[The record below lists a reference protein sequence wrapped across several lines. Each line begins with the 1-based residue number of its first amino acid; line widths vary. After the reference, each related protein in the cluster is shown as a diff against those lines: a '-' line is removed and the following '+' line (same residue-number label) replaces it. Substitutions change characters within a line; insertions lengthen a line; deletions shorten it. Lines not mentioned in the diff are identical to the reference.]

1 MIKKYLKL
9 ISIITLVIIF
19 FEVIVFGAYMKV
31 AYKPVYDP
39 KIQASYDSD
48 NRVNNNNSDNDNKA
62 NNSSDN
68 NNKANSNGDSGNS
81 VNNSIDNEETTSEE
95 KFSEPVKVNFL
106 VVGVDKEEALTDT
119 IMVFNYES
127 TSEKLHILS
136 IPRDTYIELES
147 YKRKKLRNI
156 GVSAPSYMKINS
168 VNLYGGKRYGIEFLK
183 TEIEEMLG
191 IKLDYY
197 IKVNVEAFRKIV
209 DAIGGVEYNVPQR
222 LYYSDPAQDLLIDL
236 YPGLQTLNGEQAEG
250 LVRFRKGYATQD
262 LHRIEVQQ
270 DFIKVFVKQIMQKDT
285 IKNNF
290 KDFVITYLN
299 YVETDFSILDIP
311 KYMKFIDTLDSN
323 KIITATL
330 PGYADMIDEISY
342 YIHDKK
348 QTNELVQEFF
358 YGSKPLEEE
367 TKIYKQ

>member
-1 MIKKYLKL
+1 MIKRYLKL
-9 ISIITLVIIF
+9 IGTITLVIIF

-31 AYKPVYDP
+31 VNKPVYDP
-39 KIQASYDSD
+39 KIQAYYDNNDDS
-48 NRVNNNNSDNDNKA
+48 NSKVNNNTDNQENKT
-62 NNSSDN
+62 DL
-68 NNKANSNGDSGNS
+68 KQ
-81 VNNSIDNEETTSEE
+81 ETAEE
-95 KFSEPVKVNFL
+95 KFSAPVKVNFL

-147 YKRKKLRNI
+147 YKRKKLKNI
-156 GVSAPSYMKINS
+156 GMNAPSHMKINS
-168 VNLYGGKRYGIEFLK
+168 VNLYGGKKYGIEFLK

-191 IKLDYY
+191 VKIDYY
-197 IKVNVEAFRKIV
+197 IKINVEAFRKIV

-222 LYYSDPAQDLLIDL
+222 LYYSDPAQDLLINL
-236 YPGLQTLNGEQAEG
+236 YPGLQILNGEQAEG

-285 IKNNF
+285 IKNNL
-290 KDFVITYLN
+290 KDFVITYLD

-311 KYMKFIDTLDSN
+311 KYMKFIDTLDSD

-342 YIHDKK
+342 YIHDEKE
-348 QTNELVQEFF
+348 TNKLVQEFF
-358 YGSKPLEEE
+358 YGVEPLEKE
-367 TKIYKQ
+367 TEIYTQ